1 MGLNQYDEEIEG
13 QMSFEDFFPVPQRMF
28 AVSKIF
34 ARARKQMN
42 VDEYKTFVYALTN
55 IDWTKEMPET
65 ITLDKKKL
73 AEILGIESD
82 ANLLSRDI
90 KRKINHLSPH
100 SFTEFSDED
109 RQIYISGTIINTVCL
124 TQRNKVILDFNKRYA
139 KLFSELTA
147 NYITMWSTD
156 IFNMT
161 SERSITFYEH
171 LRAHSDTTKECQK
184 GFGVKAL
191 KEMFNLPKEGQGSYM
206 RKQGG
211 FDRANFEK
219 RIIDP
224 ICEDLAKCEMI
235 QLAVQPD
242 GKYYEKVKQGNRV
255 MGYKFVWNVSDRPRI
270 ATANEVKEIRDNITK
285 DPKLLKV
292 AKDITTGKKKAK
304 KAPKGSSFNMMEES
318 PSNPKSK
325 DEWEQLE
332 DILLDN

>member
-1 MGLNQYDEEIEG
+1 MGLNKYDEEIEG

-42 VDEYKTFVYALTN
+42 IDEYKTFVYALTN

-65 ITLDKKKL
+65 ITLDKRKL
-73 AEILGIESD
+73 AEILGVESD

-90 KRKINHLSPH
+90 KRKINRLSPH
-100 SFTEFSDED
+100 SFTEFADED

-139 KLFSELTA
+139 KLFSELTKD
-147 NYITMWSTD
+147 YITMWSTD

-171 LRAHSDTTKECQK
+171 LRAHSDTTQECEF

-206 RKQGG
+206 RKKGG

-235 QLAVQPD
+235 QLVVQPD

-255 MGYKFVWNVSDRPRI
+255 MGYKFVWNVSDRPSI
-270 ATANEVKEIRDNITK
+270 ASATEIKQLRDNIAK
-285 DPKLLKV
+285 DPQTLKV
-292 AKDITTGKKKAK
+292 AKDLINGKGKKKPKAK
-304 KAPKGSSFNMMEES
+304 NTFNNFESS
-318 PSNPKSK
+318 PDNPKTK
-325 DEWEQLE
+325 EEWGNLE